1 MDNNGT
7 KILSPKIADLPF
19 NERPMEKL
27 QAKGPAALSDAD
39 LLAILL
45 RSGRKGSNALE
56 MSYRI
61 LSGQGQI
68 GKSALGALSGRAF
81 LRQAD
86 AEELAEFEGI
96 GSVKAHQI
104 IAALELGRRVHSE
117 PVPEKPLLNAPELV
131 WAFLKDELADCAQ
144 EEMRILLLDV
154 KNRLIRM
161 ETVSKG
167 GLSSMVIQPREI
179 MRLAVRANAA
189 ALIMV
194 HNHPSGDPK
203 PSQQDL
209 DSTQKIKE
217 AANLIGIPL
226 QDHLIICKERFT
238 SIARSCGI

>member
-104 IAALELGRRVHSE
+104 VAALELGE
-117 PVPEKPLLNAPELV
+117 AG
-131 WAFLKDELADCAQ
+131 AQ
-144 EEMRILLLDV
+144 
-154 KNRLIRM
+154 
-161 ETVSKG
+161 
-167 GLSSMVIQPREI
+167 
-179 MRLAVRANAA
+179 
-189 ALIMV
+189 
-194 HNHPSGDPK
+194 
-203 PSQQDL
+203 
-209 DSTQKIKE
+209 
-217 AANLIGIPL
+217 
-226 QDHLIICKERFT
+226 
-238 SIARSCGI
+238 